1 MAADSEVATYEVG
14 EWEYIDL
21 PGVTLTHAD
30 TALCK
35 RLAEQGNRRLSIEEV
50 DDGLR
55 VQATSW
61 VGLVRLGT
69 AQIHVVPKLAGE
81 YVGLVRL
88 LEWVAGLDELTD
100 LESDPHVDLSGN
112 HLLDLVA
119 LLLVREVERVL
130 RRGARSDYVM
140 HEEALPVLRG
150 RLLFDRQLRRRQGR
164 LDRLECRYDER
175 SADIFD
181 NRLLLAAVERCA
193 TRAGQVSI
201 RRRATRV
208 RARLTQICDAY
219 DVSLPRRP
227 ILYDRLNAYYRHAHE
242 LAWLVLEGT
251 QGLDDLYVSGDTRSF
266 AFLLDMNRLFERF
279 VERVLQFAVSARGVR
294 LSFQQRSGS
303 VVRRADTGRT
313 YSQLIPDVLARTDEP
328 QVTWPIDAKYKSYS
342 ERRIDPSDIAQIFLY
357 ATTLGIQTG
366 ERPPHALIVYPA
378 ESSQLE
384 QIPLAVRRVQ
394 GKELATVTALGV
406 PIPRVLDEVA
416 DRERAGTVVPAIA
429 DAILKPIETLPL
441 DT

>member
-1 MAADSEVATYEVG
+1 MQVAV
-14 EWEYIDL
+14 L
-21 PGVTLTHAD
+21 
-30 TALCK
+30 K
-35 RLAEQGNRRLSIEEV
+35 
-50 DDGLR
+50 
-55 VQATSW
+55 
-61 VGLVRLGT
+61 
-69 AQIHVVPKLAGE
+69 AQVHVIPKLAGE

-100 LESDPHVDLSGN
+100 LESDPDIDLSGN

-119 LLLVREVERVL
+119 LLLVREVEGVL
-130 RRGARSDYVM
+130 RHGARSDYVV

-181 NRLLLAAVERCA
+181 NSLLLAAVERCA
-193 TRAGQVSI
+193 TRAGQVGI

-208 RARLTQICDAY
+208 RARLTQICDAR

-227 ILYDRLNAYYRHAHE
+227 ISYDRLNAYYRQAHE

-266 AFLLDMNRLFERF
+266 AFLVDMNRLFERF
-279 VERVLQFAVSARGVR
+279 VERVLQVAVAARGVR
-294 LSFQQRSGS
+294 LSFQRRSGS

-313 YSQLIPDVLARTDEP
+313 YSQLVPDVLVYAGDP
-328 QVTWPIDAKYKSYS
+328 PATWPVDAKYKRYS
-342 ERRIDPSDIAQIFLY
+342 ERRVDRSDIAQVFLY
-357 ATTLGIQTG
+357 ATSLGIQHDA
-366 ERPPHALIVYPA
+366 RPPHALIVYPA
-378 ESSQLE
+378 ESQELE
-384 QIPLAVRRVQ
+384 QVPLTVRRVL
-394 GKELATVTALGV
+394 GKELATVTALGI

-416 DRERAGTVVPAIA
+416 DRERAGIVVEAIA
-429 DAILKPIETLPL
+429 DAVLEPIASLAA
-441 DT
+441 DA

>member
-1 MAADSEVATYEVG
+1 MTTDSQVETYEVG
-14 EWEYIDL
+14 EWDHIDL
-21 PGVTLTHAD
+21 RDVTLTHAD
-30 TALCK
+30 VMLCK
-35 RLAEQGNRRLSIEEV
+35 RLAEQGDRRLSIEQTQG
-50 DDGLR
+50 GLR

-61 VGLVRLGT
+61 VGLVRLES
-69 AQIHVVPKLAGE
+69 AQIHVVPKLAGK

-88 LEWVAGLDELTD
+88 LEWLAGLDELTD
-100 LESDPHVDLSGN
+100 LESDPHIDIRGN

-130 RRGARSDYVM
+130 QRGARSDYVM
-140 HEEALPVLRG
+140 HEQALAVLRG
-150 RLLFDRQLRRRQGR
+150 RLLFDRQLRQRRLG
-164 LDRLECRYDER
+164 RLECRYDER
-175 SADIFD
+175 STDILD
-181 NRLLLAAVERCA
+181 NSLLLAAVERCA
-193 TRAGQVSI
+193 TRAGQGAI

-208 RARLTQICDAY
+208 RARLTQICDAS

-227 ILYDRLNAYYRHAHE
+227 ILYDRLNAYYRQAHE

-251 QGLDDLYVSGDTRSF
+251 QGLDDLYASGDSRSF

-279 VERVLQFAVSARGVR
+279 IERVLQIAVSARGIR

-313 YSQLIPDVLARTDEP
+313 YSQLIPDVLARANEP
-328 QVTWPIDAKYKSYS
+328 QVTWPIDAKYKRYS
-342 ERRIDPSDIAQIFLY
+342 ERRIDSSDIAQIFLY
-357 ATTLGIQTG
+357 ATALGVQTG
-366 ERPPHALIVYPA
+366 ERAPHALIVYPA

-384 QIPLAVRRVQ
+384 QTPLAVRSAR

-416 DRERAGTVVPAIA
+416 IKEQAGTVVPAIT
-429 DAILKPIETLPL
+429 DAILKPIEPL
-441 DT
+441 LVDG